1 MEEDRESI
9 RYWCHQCTRPVV
21 PILGVETVKCSS
33 CNGEFVEE
41 MSSVTADQDHQE
53 IGSDS
58 DRDRALSLWAPI
70 LLGMMNN
77 PRRARRFRHSEFDHD
92 DEEGDRLDSFERY
105 RRFQFQNP
113 RDEMEREGIDDVVR
127 RRRRGPTVTLQ
138 LSGDG
143 DRERVIMINPFNQTI
158 VVQGGGGGNG
168 SQTHPIGSLGDY
180 FTGHGLEQLLQHL
193 AENDPNR
200 YGTPPAKKEAV
211 EAIPTV
217 TIKEQEKAVQCSVCL
232 DDFEVG
238 NEVKEMPC
246 KHMFHD
252 KCIIPWLELHSSC
265 PVCRYELPSDETKL
279 NQEREG
285 NTEDGDEGNLSRFS
299 VSLPW
304 PFSSLFS
311 SSGPESG
318 SSVTSTSATG
328 GSSSAPPHGE
338 EDHN

>member
-1 MEEDRESI
+1 M
-9 RYWCHQCTRPVV
+9 
-21 PILGVETVKCSS
+21 
-33 CNGEFVEE
+33 
-41 MSSVTADQDHQE
+41 
-53 IGSDS
+53 
-58 DRDRALSLWAPI
+58 
-70 LLGMMNN
+70 
-77 PRRARRFRHSEFDHD
+77 
-92 DEEGDRLDSFERY
+92 
-105 RRFQFQNP
+105 
-113 RDEMEREGIDDVVR
+113 
-127 RRRRGPTVTLQ
+127 
-138 LSGDG
+138 
-143 DRERVIMINPFNQTI
+143 
-158 VVQGGGGGNG
+158 
-168 SQTHPIGSLGDY
+168 
-180 FTGHGLEQLLQHL
+180 
-193 AENDPNR
+193 
-200 YGTPPAKKEAV
+200 
-211 EAIPTV
+211 

-338 EDHN
+338 EDRN

>member
-9 RYWCHQCTRPVV
+9 RYWCHQCTRPVF
-21 PILGVETVKCSS
+21 PILGIETVKCSS

-41 MSSVTADQDHQE
+41 MSSVTADHDHQE

-77 PRRARRFRHSEFDHD
+77 PRRARRFRHIEFDND
-92 DEEGDRLDSFERY
+92 DEEGERHDPY
-105 RRFQFQNP
+105 ERHRRFQFQNP
-113 RDEMEREGIDDVVR
+113 RDEREREREGIDDVVR

-158 VVQGGGGGNG
+158 VVQGGGGGGNG

-217 TIKEQEKAVQCSVCL
+217 TVNEKSVQCSVCL

-252 KCIIPWLELHSSC
+252 KCIIPWLELHSTC

-311 SSGPESG
+311 SGHESG

-328 GSSSAPPHGE
+328 GSSSTPPHGE
-338 EDHN
+338 EDRN